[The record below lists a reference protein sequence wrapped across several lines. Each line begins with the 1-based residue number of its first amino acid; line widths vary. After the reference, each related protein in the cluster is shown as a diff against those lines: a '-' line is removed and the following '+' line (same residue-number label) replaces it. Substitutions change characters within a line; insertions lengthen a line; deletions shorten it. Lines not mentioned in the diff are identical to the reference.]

1 MAVLINKTAYDF
13 QDLQFNISL
22 AKEIGGGKIQNLAI
36 LPIADGIEE
45 INYSS
50 KFERQKMYG
59 TNRLPQ
65 ARTSGVGDFEASIS
79 MQFYW
84 WRYILET
91 CRGLNIGVGQVLM
104 NIQIIFS
111 KNSPVTDVPLY
122 DVFLD
127 RCAIKTSDS
136 AFKHGPDT
144 LIVKVD
150 LDPMN
155 IFDQGID
162 PYGKPIT

>member
-13 QDLQFNISL
+13 QDLMFNISL
-22 AKEIGGGKIQNLAI
+22 VKDAGVNKFQQLAI

-45 INYSS
+45 INYSP

-59 TNRLPQ
+59 SSRIPQ
-65 ARTSGVGDFEASIS
+65 GRTSGVADFEASIS

-84 WRYILET
+84 WRYIVET
-91 CRGLNIGVGQVLM
+91 CRQLNIGVGQVLM
-104 NIQIIFS
+104 NIQIIFT
-111 KNSPVTDVPLY
+111 KNSPLADVPLY
-122 DVFLD
+122 DVFLE

-155 IFDQGID
+155 IYDQGVD
-162 PYGKPIT
+162 PFGKSLT